1 MLMASAFLR
10 LVFNNLPPII
20 RSHHLWTIIWVASL
34 LVFYPKIF
42 LNRAI
47 VYVLIYGFF
56 LFVAIETI
64 WSNIDDW
71 NHRRLFYEFYEIAIG
86 VSVITY
92 FQQTRDFISLAKITK
107 WSMVFIFITAIM
119 TLVSA
124 FIDPMYARN
133 ITAISSVSNESE
145 REAVL
150 SFQVYGGGTYST
162 AATFMCLFP
171 VLIYYFKNIK
181 ISLLSKPQ
189 IIILSGILFLALL
202 GMQIFG
208 NIIISLIFSVIALF
222 GLKNIKISI
231 LVITLFL
238 SISFL
243 IPKEGYVNSLISI
256 GNYFEK
262 DSDLNYKFNDLA
274 TFVET
279 GSDLKDNSTGVGGRA
294 ERYPMLMETFINS
307 PLLGCYFFSDES
319 GHNYNLGGAHLYWM
333 NKLTIT
339 GILGLL
345 FFFFI
350 PYNFIKSNIRHF
362 DSAYKLYYLLASL
375 SILSYGLIKAIGGR
389 DTWYTFFILL
399 PGLYYLPL
407 LIKKQEESS

>member
-1 MLMASAFLR
+1 MASAFLR
-10 LVFNNLPPII
+10 VVFNNLPPII
-20 RSHHLWTIIWVASL
+20 RSHHLWTIIWCVSL
-34 LVFYPKIF
+34 LIFYPKIL

-47 VYVLIYGFF
+47 FYVLIYGFF
-56 LFVAIETI
+56 LFVALETI
-64 WSNIDDW
+64 WNNIDDW
-71 NHRRLFYEFYEIAIG
+71 NYRRLLFEFYEIAIG

-92 FQQTRDFISLAKITK
+92 FQQTRDFLSLAKITK
-107 WSMVFIFITAIM
+107 WTMVFLFITAIM
-119 TLVSA
+119 TLISA
-124 FIDPMYARN
+124 LIDPMYARN
-133 ITAISSVSNESE
+133 ITAISSVLNESE

-189 IIILSGILFLALL
+189 IIVLAVIFFLALL

-208 NIIISLIFSVIALF
+208 NVLIAFIFSLIALV
-222 GLKNIKISI
+222 GLKKLKLSI
-231 LVITLFL
+231 LVIALLF
-238 SISFL
+238 SILL
-243 IPKEGYVNSLISI
+243 ILPKEIYVKSLISI
-256 GNYFEK
+256 GNNFKE

-279 GSDLKDNSTGVGGRA
+279 GANLKDNSTGVGGRA
-294 ERYPMLMETFINS
+294 ERYPMLKDAFMRS
-307 PLLGCYFFSDES
+307 PLLGCYFFSDKN
-319 GHNYNLGGAHLYWM
+319 GNNYNLEGAHLYWM

-345 FFFFI
+345 LFFFI
-350 PYNFIKSNIRHF
+350 PYNFIKNNIRQF
-362 DSAYKLYYLLASL
+362 DTRYKLYYLLAAL
-375 SILSYGLIKAIGGR
+375 SIISYGFIKAVGGR
-389 DTWYTFFILL
+389 ETWYSFFIIL

-407 LIKKQEESS
+407 LKKKDNNNNS